1 MDWRDMPPLAALRA
15 FAAFA
20 ETGDVVS
27 AGAALNV
34 THAAISQHLR
44 ALERHLGVALLDR
57 SGRALTLT
65 GEGEQLAQALTVGF
79 GAIGSVVQELTG
91 RDAARPVHLSVTPS
105 FAANW
110 LMPRLPEFRM
120 AHPDIDLMIDPSA
133 KLVELTPGGIDIA
146 LRFGAGG
153 WAGLDSELLIAT
165 PMVVIAAPGM
175 LAGRTIRDPEELT
188 DLPWLEELGS
198 SEASNW
204 LQGRGVARG
213 LVGRRVQMPGN
224 LVLEAVRAG
233 QGVAVS
239 TRLFVEA
246 DVAAGRVTILF
257 EDPDTGAGYHLV
269 TRPGVLRAPARKVAA
284 WLRRMAREDQMMA
297 RTPESASRSE

>member
-27 AGAALNV
+27 AGEALNV

-57 SGRALTLT
+57 SGRALALT

-91 RDAARPVHLSVTPS
+91 RDAERPVHLSVTPS

-110 LMPRLPEFRM
+110 LMPRLSEFRI

-133 KLVELTPGGIDIA
+133 RIVELAPGGIDIA

-153 WAGLDSELLIAT
+153 WPAVESELLIRT
-165 PMVVIAAPGM
+165 PMVVIAAPGLLEGKIVKEPED
-175 LAGRTIRDPEELT
+175 LAE
-188 DLPWLEELGS
+188 LPWLEELGT

-204 LQGRGVARG
+204 LLGRGVSRG

-246 DVAAGRVTILF
+246 DVAAARVVVLF
-257 EDPDTGAGYHLV
+257 EDPDTGAGYHVV
-269 TRPGVLRAPARKVAA
+269 TRPGVLRAPARKVAS
-284 WLRRMAREDQMMA
+284 WLRRAARSDQMMP
-297 RTPESASRSE
+297 TTSASEPRSE